1 MLVALLLTTLLAGPA
16 ADAQAQV
23 PTQAEAEELAR
34 QGQHAQA
41 LDAFRRRAAAN
52 PGDLDARLWIARL
65 HEEMGRPDLA
75 EPVYRSVLLDAPD
88 NVDAAIGIGRTLVS
102 LHRGEDAVRALGR
115 AGQLAPK
122 DPSVAASLGAA
133 HLQAGNI
140 KLGISYLDM
149 AASVAPTAEN
159 QLALED
165 ARRLHGHR
173 VEASAFY
180 EQFSEGV
187 PDAGSGNLLVDYRL
201 HDHFRVSGRGQYQ
214 RKFDVSDARGGGGFE
229 WQPPYMT
236 VVVSALFGPGN
247 DVLPEAD
254 ALFQVGQKVRYGT
267 WDVQYRYVSF
277 PDAHVSVFSPGIRW
291 VGDSAWLGVRYALA
305 ITDYASFLDNEDGHT
320 FSVESGH
327 RVTPRV
333 WVNAG
338 YIYGVD
344 DFDTLSPDR
353 LGAFKAHTLR
363 GGVRI
368 DLASLTSILGGYD
381 YQWRDDDSSMSRV
394 TVKLIQSF

>member
-16 ADAQAQV
+16 ADVQAQV

-75 EPVYRSVLLDAPD
+75 EPVYRSVLLEAPD

-102 LHRGEDAVRALGR
+102 LHRGEDAIRALGR

-122 DPSVAASLGAA
+122 DPTVAASLGAA

-149 AASVAPTAEN
+149 AASVAPTPEN

-180 EQFSEGV
+180 EQFSEPV

-201 HDHFRVSGRGQYQ
+201 
-214 RKFDVSDARGGGGFE
+214 
-229 WQPPYMT
+229 
-236 VVVSALFGPGN
+236 N
-247 DVLPEAD
+247 DRNQLTYGAG
-254 ALFQVGQKVRYGT
+254 VGWSWK
-267 WDVQYRYVSF
+267 
-277 PDAHVSVFSPGIRW
+277 
-291 VGDSAWLGVRYALA
+291 
-305 ITDYASFLDNEDGHT
+305 
-320 FSVESGH
+320 
-327 RVTPRV
+327 
-333 WVNAG
+333 
-338 YIYGVD
+338 
-344 DFDTLSPDR
+344 
-353 LGAFKAHTLR
+353 
-363 GGVRI
+363 
-368 DLASLTSILGGYD
+368 
-381 YQWRDDDSSMSRV
+381 
-394 TVKLIQSF
+394 